1 MLAML
6 AYQSLAAELPA
17 IDPQFCRDGICFP
30 AVCQADKASS
40 EDTDRVDHLLNQPP
54 GYDYIGFCNLNDDDV
69 AAFLV
74 RGNRSDDDECGSGSF
89 TTDSGSGSGS
99 GCPPSPPQAPIPEQL
114 PGCADH
120 PEERDGDLQLLALW
134 SIIVVYMFYGLAHV
148 CEDFLVPALN
158 IFCERKG
165 VPEDVAGA
173 TIMAAGCNAP
183 ELFASIIG
191 VFVQHS
197 TVGAGTVV
205 GSAPFNIL
213 CICGAAAIAVSGNL
227 VVDGWLMVREI
238 VSLLTVL
245 GLFAWVMSDAIVLWW
260 EALVL
265 VCAYVVYVLVCI
277 YYESILG
284 SCLRRSKARG
294 SEPPML
300 KKPMELPSMGAGGGD
315 AREAMSAGLLA
326 GYAPE
331 PLGNEPLPQPRRGNE
346 PWVACT
352 GNEPLPQPAD
362 LCMPPSAAS
371 SAPTVLPLISGSRSM
386 EMLGP
391 IGPNGSSFLGP
402 SARLESFES
411 NLIDSLES
419 HLFEAGHQPFDVSL
433 PVGGRSYGLSTAEH
447 THTGVHSR
455 LRVTARGT
463 EMSAEL
469 SASAD
474 GQPELGS
481 FSALVAACRE
491 RVDRY
496 ARTQGEVLAAVGPAG
511 ERIPVR
517 MAGVLFKR
525 SRFYSRVRMSTKK
538 WQRRF
543 FVLHTETRVF
553 PLRYHRIVANGP
565 FDGTVEWKTSVAIP
579 LHEVHNVVRFSSV
592 ELHLVT
598 PKQKYKLRCG
608 ADVDP
613 ATIQQWFDHLIV
625 SIDELRAQ
633 PPPSAGRP
641 RAASTDFAPG
651 NLEGGSL
658 DSVGDPDTWGEPAEE
673 EDDEEHELWYAVPEG
688 KLAKVLFIAIVPLKA
703 LFHFSIPDPARRAD
717 WYMVSLVLAV
727 VWLAILAYTM
737 NLALEKIGCAL
748 GVSETVMGLTLGA
761 AGTSFPNLYAS
772 VLTARAGQAGMSLC
786 QAFGA
791 NTFNICICLGLVWLV
806 QTTLGT
812 CQLGRGGHI
821 LTPNAFGGA
830 CTGCYM
836 PMGLGP
842 LCPYRDGS
850 EPVREAGSLVGAVYV
865 TILSIFLF
873 MATPLLCRG
882 RISVPAA
889 ALYFVV
895 YIVYVVYEV
904 LATYK
909 FIQPLCLGSACI

>member
-1 MLAML
+1 MMAML
-6 AYQSLAAELPA
+6 AHQSLAAELPA

-40 EDTDRVDHLLNQPP
+40 EDTDRVDHVLNQPP
-54 GYDYIGFCNLNDDDV
+54 GYDYIGFCNLNDDDI
-69 AAFLV
+69 AEFLV
-74 RGNRSDDDECGSGSF
+74 RGNRSDGDECGSGSF
-89 TTDSGSGSGS
+89 TT
-99 GCPPSPPQAPIPEQL
+99 CPPAPPHTPIPEQL

-134 SIIVVYMFYGLAHV
+134 TIIVVYMFYGLAHV

-213 CICGAAAIAVSGNL
+213 CICGAAAIAVSGHL

-265 VCAYVVYVLVCI
+265 VGAYVVYVFVCI

-294 SEPPML
+294 IEPPML
-300 KKPMELPSMGAGGGD
+300 KKPTELPSMGAGGGN

-326 GYAPE
+326 GYTPE
-331 PLGNEPLPQPRRGNE
+331 PLGNEPLPQP
-346 PWVACT
+346 
-352 GNEPLPQPAD
+352 AD
-362 LCMPPSAAS
+362 LSMNPSAAS

-391 IGPNGSSFLGP
+391 SFLGT
-402 SARLESFES
+402 STRLESFES
-411 NLIDSLES
+411 HLIDSLES
-419 HLFEAGHQPFDVSL
+419 HLFEAGHQPFDVTL
-433 PVGGRSYGLSTAEH
+433 PVGGRSYGLSIAEH
-447 THTGVHSR
+447 THSGVHSSLQESR
-455 LRVTARGT
+455 REAARGT
-463 EMSAEL
+463 EL
-469 SASAD
+469 SASAA

-491 RVDRY
+491 RIDRY
-496 ARTQGEVLAAVGPAG
+496 ARTQGEVLAAIGPAG

-543 FVLHTETRVF
+543 FVLHTDTRVF

-565 FDGTVEWKTSVAIP
+565 LDGTVEWKTSVAIP
-579 LHEVHNVVRFSSV
+579 LHKVHNVVRFSSV

-613 ATIQQWFDHLIV
+613 ETIQQWFDHLIV

-651 NLEGGSL
+651 YLEGRS
-658 DSVGDPDTWGEPAEE
+658 SNSMGDRDTWGEPAED
-673 EDDEEHELWYAVPEG
+673 DDEEHDELWYALPEG
-688 KLAKVLFIAIVPLKA
+688 MLAKAIFILIVPLKA
-703 LFHFSIPDPARRAD
+703 VFHFTIPDPARRAD

-786 QAFGA
+786 QAFGS

-842 LCPYRDGS
+842 MCPYRDGS

-865 TILSIFLF
+865 TILSIILF
-873 MATPLLCRG
+873 MATPLVCRG
-882 RISVPAA
+882 KISVPAA

-909 FIQPLCLGSACI
+909 FIPPLCLGSACI